1 MIRFIRQRLNP
12 DWYHGHGVR
21 GPFFEGWYF
30 KVIDATETYRFA
42 FIPGTFINPD
52 PEKTHSFIQVL
63 NGSTGT
69 TKYLRYTDF
78 QAAHDH
84 FDVRIAENHFTRERI
99 NLQINQEETVIK
111 GTLAFV
117 EPKPWPITWAQPGIM
132 GPFGWLPFM
141 ECNHGVVS
149 LDHAIEGALE
159 IEGQLIDFTGG
170 RGYIEKD
177 WGSNFPKGYIWM
189 QCNHFQE
196 VGTSLTASIA
206 VIPNLGRTF
215 PGFIVG
221 LLHQGHLYRFTTYN
235 RSQVRLLRVSDTDVE
250 WHLTSSSHL
259 LKLIAN
265 RAAGGLLKG
274 PEKTDMH
281 MRVDETMRAS
291 VEVQLYALDGFR
303 QHLIYDGKGRNLAM
317 EVTGDLG
324 MLLKP

>member
-12 DWYHGHGVR
+12 DWYHGHGAQ

-30 KVIDATETYRFA
+30 KVIDATEEHRFA
-42 FIPGTFINPD
+42 FIPGIFINRD
-52 PEKTHSFIQVL
+52 PGKTHSFVQVL

-69 TKYLRYTDF
+69 TKYLRYSDF
-78 QAAHDH
+78 EAAYDR
-84 FDVRIAENHFTRERI
+84 FDVRIDTNHFTRDRI
-99 NLQINQEETVIK
+99 SLQIEHEESIIK
-111 GTLAFV
+111 GSLSFS
-117 EPKPWPITWAQPGIM
+117 ELKPWPITWSQPGIM
-132 GPFGWLPFM
+132 GPFGWIPFM

-149 LDHAIEGALE
+149 LDHEIKGTLE
-159 IEGQLIDFTGG
+159 IDNQVIDFTGG

-189 QCNHFQE
+189 QCNHFE
-196 VGTSLTASIA
+196 DAGTSLTASIA

-221 LLHQGHLYRFTTYN
+221 FLYQGKLYRFTTYN
-235 RSQVRLLRVSDTDVE
+235 RSQVRLLRVSDTHVE

-259 LKLIAN
+259 LILVAT

-281 MRVDETMRAS
+281 MRVDETMSAS
-291 VEVQLYALDGFR
+291 IKIRLYALDGFR
-303 QHLIYDGKGRNLAM
+303 QHLIYEGKGRNLAM